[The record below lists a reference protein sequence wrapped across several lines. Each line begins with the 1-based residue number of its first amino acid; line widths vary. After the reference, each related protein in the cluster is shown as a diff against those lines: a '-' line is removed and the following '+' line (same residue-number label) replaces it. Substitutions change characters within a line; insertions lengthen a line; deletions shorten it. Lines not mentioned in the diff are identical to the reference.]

1 MHAPTHGPDRDRQKR
16 YPEGSLPVVKNKWNT
31 WLMPHRRTFLFLLG
45 SDPLGEHTCVAR
57 RSPSH
62 DRAVQFVDWAI
73 CSLDQRER
81 ARVCLSACTRVAS
94 QRLRMAVS
102 RGRWIGQRKKKPC
115 TPRPRPTSSHPR
127 LEGARHPEETDH
139 RGFRGSGNVATRD
152 EPPR

>member
-62 DRAVQFVDWAI
+62 DRAVQFVTWAI

-102 RGRWIGQRKKKPC
+102 RGRWIGQRKKKNLHP
-115 TPRPRPTSSHPR
+115 PTSANKFSPT
-127 LEGARHPEETDH
+127 A
-139 RGFRGSGNVATRD
+139 RGSKTSRRNRS
-152 EPPR
+152 PRIPGER